1 MKVDLK
7 KEKDNVVTLDIQVPA
22 KDAENEYNKAVR
34 KVSEYVNIPGFR
46 KGKAPRNIVE
56 KHVGI
61 ERIQQEALERMLPA
75 IFKDAITKNDL
86 DIVSQPYVESY
97 DFNLGEDLKIVAKV
111 ELRPE
116 IKLGEYKGLK
126 LEAQGYTIP
135 EDAFDK
141 ALEGLLQQHVKYELV
156 VGRPAQKTDIV
167 VIDFDGSV
175 NGEKI
180 KGGAAENYPLDL
192 ANSNFIPG
200 FAEQLIGKNLG
211 EEFDIEVKFP
221 EEYHEAKLAGQPAI
235 FKIKIK
241 EIKEKVL
248 PELTDEF
255 AQKLGTFKTVE
266 DLKADI
272 QKYLEATKNNEDAK
286 IISNTIFEKVLSGV
300 KIDIQNSMVERETQS
315 LLEEYKQ
322 RLMMQGIEWQKAV
335 ESQGEENI
343 LKGLKEEALLRIKN
357 SLVIDE
363 IAKVENIKIG
373 PEELDKKLKEIE
385 DAYKMPRAELMKQ
398 LSQNPQ
404 VFSSLSQQALNEKVA
419 KFLNENNTVELAAD
433 KEKKAKSAKKND

>member
-1 MKVDLK
+1 MKVNLK
-7 KEKDNVVTLDIQVPA
+7 KEKDNVVILDIQVPA
-22 KDAENEYNKAVR
+22 QDAANEYNKAVR
-34 KVSEYVNIPGFR
+34 KVSEHVNIPGFR

-56 KHVGI
+56 KHVGT
-61 ERIQQEALERMLPA
+61 ERIQQEALERMLPG

-97 DFNLGEDLKIVAKV
+97 DFNSGGDLKIVAKV

-116 IKLGEYKGLK
+116 VILGEYKGMK
-126 LEAQGYTIP
+126 LEAQEYTLP
-135 EDAFDK
+135 KDAFDK
-141 ALEGLLQQHVKYELV
+141 ALEGFLQQHVKYEPV
-156 VGRPAQKTDIV
+156 SDRPIKETDIA
-167 VIDFDGSV
+167 VIDFDGTV

-180 KGGAAENYPLDL
+180 KGGAAQNYPLDL

-200 FAEQLIGKNLG
+200 FAEQLTGKNLN

-221 EEYHEAKLAGQPAI
+221 ETYHEAKLAGQPAV
-235 FKIKIK
+235 FRVKIK
-241 EIKEKVL
+241 EIKAKIL

-255 AQKLGTFKTVE
+255 AQQLGTFTTVE

-272 QKYLEATKNNEDAK
+272 QKYLDTTKQSEDAK
-286 IISNTIFEKVLSGV
+286 IISNTIFEKILSDV
-300 KIDIQNSMVERETQS
+300 KIEIQNSMIERETES

-343 LKGLKEEALLRIKN
+343 LKSLREEALLRIKN

-363 IAKVENIKIG
+363 IAKTENIKIG

-385 DAYKMPRAELMKQ
+385 EIYKMPRAELMKQ

-404 VFSSLSQQALNEKVA
+404 IFSSLSQQALNEKVS
-419 KFLNENNTVELAAD
+419 KFLNDNNTVELKIK
-433 KEKKAKSAKKND
+433 KEKKVKSAD